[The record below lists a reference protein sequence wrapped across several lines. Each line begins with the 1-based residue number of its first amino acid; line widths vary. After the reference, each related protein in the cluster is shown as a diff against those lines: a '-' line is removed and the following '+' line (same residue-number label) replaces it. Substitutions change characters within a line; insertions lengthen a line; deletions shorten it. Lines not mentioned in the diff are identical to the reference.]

1 MTLGR
6 FRLSGADER
15 ALAEGALRGIG
26 YRNDE
31 ARIIA
36 DHVLDAAM
44 CGYEYSGLAKILNVF
59 ESVHFR
65 LTRRAMKVVRE
76 TEVSLAFD
84 GGNNVGMLAL
94 FHAAQ
99 ATIKKTAAHGV
110 ALATVTDAW
119 MSGRGQTRPRRD
131 PHCVQLAAGGPARRH
146 TAGARHQPD
155 CDRGSLVARTDRT
168 RHGHVSLHDDRGDAT
183 RTAWR
188 VTSRRRR
195 ARPWGRADQGSNGG
209 TTRRLA
215 AVRRLQRFRACAHDA
230 GAGTARRLWL
240 GCRERLRLSVRR
252 LPARPLWASR
262 RIRAAGDAADRAH
275 QGDATAARRRRNPHS
290 VRASISLSRARTPRG
305 PGDGPGGIRCA
316 RRPARAVRIALGLR
330 IF

>member
-1 MTLGR
+1 MCVRGGSSAGGIAAGSCVPILWVEEAIVMTLTR
-6 FRLSGADER
+6 LRLSVADAR
-15 ALAEGALRGIG
+15 GLAEGALRGIG
-26 YRNDE
+26 YHPDE

-36 DHVLDAAM
+36 DHVIDAAM

-59 ESVHFR
+59 ESEHFR
-65 LTRRAMKVVRE
+65 LPRRSMKVLRE

-94 FHAAQ
+94 FHAAR

-110 ALATVTDAW
+110 ALVSVTDAW
-119 MSGRGQTRPRRD
+119 MSGRGAYYVEMIAK
-131 PHCVQLAAGGPARRH
+131 HGLVAIHSLQLAAGGPARRH
-146 TAGARHQPD
+146 TAGARHQPGCD
-155 CDRGSLVARTDRT
+155 CGSVVARTDRT
-168 RHGHVSLHDDRGDAT
+168 RYGYLSLHDDRGDVT

-195 ARPWGRADQGSNGG
+195 ARARGRADQGSNGG

-215 AVRRLQRFRACAHDA
+215 AVRRLQRFRACARDP

-275 QGDATAARRRRNPHS
+275 QGDATAARRR
-290 VRASISLSRARTPRG
+290 
-305 PGDGPGGIRCA
+305 
-316 RRPARAVRIALGLR
+316 
-330 IF
+330 